1 MFENISWSRGFY
13 RLWIF
18 YAVIAG
24 LITLGF
30 IFGGSN
36 VDPESAFFTGLAF
49 IIVPLI
55 LGLCI
60 KWVLIGFKKEG
71 E

>member
-1 MFENISWSRGFY
+1 MFKNISWSRGFL
-13 RLWIF
+13 RLWVF

-30 IFGGSN
+30 ILGDN
-36 VDPESAFFTGLAF
+36 VDPISAFFAGLAF

-60 KWVLIGFKKEG
+60 KWILIGFKNEG